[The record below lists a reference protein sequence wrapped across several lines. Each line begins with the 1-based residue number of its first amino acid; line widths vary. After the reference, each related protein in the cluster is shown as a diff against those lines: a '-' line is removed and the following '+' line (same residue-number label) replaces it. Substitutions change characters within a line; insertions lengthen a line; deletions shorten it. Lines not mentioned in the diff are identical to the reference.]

1 MKLHVIEEK
10 KPGKVGGVFESEA
23 AAKNAVKSLVSEGA
37 INLQNIELVE
47 PKDRSDHPLGHKIEP
62 EDRGTARALA
72 KSHLVLGVVGLLA
85 GLLLSTVLVTVG
97 PQLTRSNPLFTFIPL
112 TLICVFLGL
121 LLAGL
126 ISLRPDHDHLINK
139 SRKMVKSGRW
149 SVVVH
154 TTNTEEKQRAKNV
167 MKKKAAKSVAET
179 I

>member
-10 KPGKVGGVFESEA
+10 KPGKVGAVFDSEA

-47 PKDRSDHPLGHKIEP
+47 PRDRAFEEKLEP
-62 EDRGTARALA
+62 EKDGIARTLA
-72 KSHLVLGVVGLLA
+72 KSHLILGAVGLLA
-85 GLLLSTVLVTVG
+85 GLLLSALLVTVG
-97 PQLTRSNPLFTFIPL
+97 PQLAQSNPVLTFVPL

-121 LLAGL
+121 LVAGL
-126 ISLRPDHDHLINK
+126 ISLRPDHDLLIQR
-139 SRKMVKSGRW
+139 SRKAKNSDRW

-154 TTNTEEKQRAKNV
+154 TASTEEKQRAKSV
-167 MKKKAAKSVAET
+167 MKKKSAKSVAET

>member
-10 KPGKVGGVFESEA
+10 KPGKVGAVFESEA

-47 PKDRSDHPLGHKIEP
+47 PRDGSFEHKVEP
-62 EDRGTARALA
+62 EDKGIARTLL
-72 KSHLVLGVVGLLA
+72 KSHLVLGAVGLLA
-85 GLLLSTVLVTVG
+85 GLLASTLLVTVG
-97 PQLTRSNPLFTFIPL
+97 PQLTRANPAFTFIPL

-126 ISLRPDHDHLINK
+126 VSLRPDHDRLINK
-139 SRKMVKSGRW
+139 SRNAAKSGRW

-154 TTNTEEKQRAKNV
+154 TANTEEKQRAKNV
-167 MKKKAAKSVAET
+167 MKKKSAKSVAET